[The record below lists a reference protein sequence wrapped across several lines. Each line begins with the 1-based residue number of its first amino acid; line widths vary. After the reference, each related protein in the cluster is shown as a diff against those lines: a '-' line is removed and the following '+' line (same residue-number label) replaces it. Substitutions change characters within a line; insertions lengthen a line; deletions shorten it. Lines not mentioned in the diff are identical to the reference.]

1 MYNIRN
7 QAAASNGSAAVLV
20 GASESGALLLLR
32 YAPSEA
38 GHWKNRRAFKNLVNQ
53 AALKLG
59 YTPDRRCRQGYRKTK
74 AGAA

>member
-1 MYNIRN
+1 MYNMKN

-38 GHWKNRRAFKNLVNQ
+38 GRWKNRQAFKKLVNQ

-59 YTPDRRCRQGYRKTK
+59 FTPDLRCRQGYRKTS
-74 AGAA
+74 AEAA